1 METNETNNAGT
12 VAATVVEKPFLV
24 ICADMAFY
32 NSREQSIGGY
42 ELVFTVAEDEDAAC
56 YQAKKAGSDGN
67 IPLAAFDRADLL
79 RIMDE
84 MSSRRLGPGE
94 SYNWTQDMTDAE
106 MQSMNADKSDDK
118 EES

>member
-1 METNETNNAGT
+1 MEANETNNAGT
-12 VAATVVEKPFLV
+12 VAAAVMEKPFLV
-24 ICADMAFY
+24 VCADMAFY

-42 ELVFTVAEDEDAAC
+42 KLVFTVAEDEEAAW
-56 YQAKKAGSDGN
+56 YHAQKAVPDGG

-79 RIMDE
+79 KIMDE
-84 MSSRRLGPGE
+84 MASRKLGPGE

-106 MQSMNADKSDDK
+106 MQTANADESIDA